1 MFSFLEVVAGVG
13 VVADGLVVEDMLELE
28 VFSLLVHRWPCFV

>member
-1 MFSFLEVVAGVG
+1 MGGVMFSFLEVVAGVG

-28 VFSLLVHRWPCFV
+28 VFFDVS